1 MSPAAVLF
9 AILALSGMTADGQD
23 RHHVPCWRQT
33 QCDSCQRTNSLNG
46 VTVCC
51 QQCADAPVYPLG
63 ANNCTCLMVPVLTPV
78 STPVPTPRSGAC
90 MHLVSVSLLG
100 LHTVVWGLF
109 GQTL

>member
-9 AILALSGMTADGQD
+9 AILALSGMPADGQD
-23 RHHVPCWRQT
+23 RQHVPCWRQN
-33 QCDSCQRTNSLNG
+33 QCDSCQGTNSLNG

-51 QQCADAPVYPLG
+51 QQCADAVVNLWG
-63 ANNCTCLMVPVLTPV
+63 ANNCTCLMV
-78 STPVPTPRSGAC
+78 PVPTPRSGAC